1 MSEFDYDLFVI
12 GAGSGG
18 VRAARMSAGYGA
30 KVAIAEERHLG
41 GTCVNVGCVPKKL
54 FSYASHVHEDL
65 EIARGFGWQVDG
77 ARFDW
82 ATLRDNKNRE
92 IERLNGIYGRLLEQ
106 AGVTLYDGRATII
119 DRHTVEVAG
128 ERVTARYLLIAVGG
142 RPFVPDIPGCE
153 LGFNSD
159 DAFYLDELPQRVLVV
174 GGGYIGVEFAGIF
187 HGFGLETTL
196 SYRRELFLRGF
207 DHDLRTALAQE
218 MRAKGVEILFETDV
232 CGMRETDEG
241 IECEFATSELM
252 APRVFD
258 GVMFATGRLANT
270 AGLGLEAVGVEMDAL
285 GNVPVDAYSRTNI
298 DNVFAIG
305 DVTNRINLTPVAI
318 HEGMCLAATLFD
330 GEVTAPDHDNVASAV
345 FSHPEIATV
354 GLTEEAARE
363 RGEVTIFE
371 SRFRPMKLT
380 LGGIEE
386 KTLMKLVVDAGSDR
400 ILGVHVIGR
409 DAAEIVQGAAIAVKM
424 GATKADFDRTMGI
437 HPTAGEELVTMR
449 DGRVSELPRP
459 RDL

>member
-1 MSEFDYDLFVI
+1 MSDFDYDLFVI

-18 VRAARMSAGYGA
+18 VRAARMSASYGA
-30 KVAIAEERHLG
+30 RVAIAEESHLG

-65 EIARGFGWQVDG
+65 EIARSFGWQVEG
-77 ARFDW
+77 AHFDW
-82 ATLRDNKNRE
+82 PTLRENKNRE
-92 IERLNGIYGRLLEQ
+92 IERLNGIYGRLLDQ
-106 AGVTLYDGRATII
+106 AGVTLYDGRATLI
-119 DRHTVEVAG
+119 DRHTVEVEG
-128 ERVTARYLLIAVGG
+128 ERIRARYVLIAVGG
-142 RPFVPDIPGCE
+142 RPFVPEIPGCE
-153 LGFNSD
+153 LGFTSD
-159 DAFYLDELPQRVLVV
+159 EAFYLDELPRRVLVV

-187 HGFGLETTL
+187 HGLGLETTL

-207 DHDLRTALAQE
+207 DHDLRATLADE
-218 MRAKGVEILFETDV
+218 MRAKGIEILFETDL
-232 CGMRETDEG
+232 CDMRRTDEG
-241 IECEFATSELM
+241 IECGFATSEPM
-252 APRVFD
+252 ASRVFD

-285 GNVPVDAYSRTNI
+285 GNIPVDAYSRTNI
-298 DNVFAIG
+298 DNIFAIG

-318 HEGMCLAATLFD
+318 HEGMCLASTLFD
-330 GEVTAPDHDNVASAV
+330 GEVTAPDHENVASAV

-354 GLTEEAARE
+354 GLTEEEAAE
-363 RGEVTIFE
+363 RGDVVTFQ

-380 LGGIEE
+380 LGDLRER
-386 KTLMKLVVDAGSDR
+386 TLMKLVVDAESDR
-400 ILGVHVIGR
+400 VLGVHVLGR

-449 DGRVSELPRP
+449 EGLPSAFLRP
-459 RDL
+459 RYS